1 MPMPDHAFIHP
12 LLGTTGAWSG
22 YLVEF
27 APGAPHHDIL
37 VNLDNSPLLDAFDHR
52 ALWFFPAEINGRE
65 VSRLGARAIPFFSDS
80 PAAEDIDALKQL
92 EAGFRKAARKVS
104 LLASPDH
111 KLPGAGSWDYLLITA
126 NHARS
131 LPPFTLIG
139 LASRTNLISIDVQ
152 THNDREWA
160 LNNACGLSTS
170 EFLQIRSPAQTKAD
184 ITRLKL
190 LKLLALIVE
199 DADTAALDAIFR
211 EEQKLSYSLLRLV
224 NSAALS
230 PRTPIASF
238 SQAINLLG
246 RRQLQRWLQLLV
258 LPDPN
263 NGQLPNPLLQKA
275 AARGRLLELLA
286 PHLDGTADGEVAS
299 GDLAFMIGTFSLL
312 DVLLSIPMPEILKQL
327 PLPEIVHKAL
337 ADHGGELGKLL
348 AAIATAERRELSAAS
363 QRFNALGIDAVVYLD
378 AQLEAFNW
386 AAKIHAQTD

>member
-111 KLPGAGSWDYLLITA
+111 
-126 NHARS
+126 
-131 LPPFTLIG
+131 
-139 LASRTNLISIDVQ
+139 
-152 THNDREWA
+152 NDREWA

-258 LPDPN
+258 YSDPN

-312 DVLLSIPMPEILKQL
+312 GVLLSIPMPEILKQL